1 MISDAY
7 SGIFLSCYCF
17 GNSIACTVL
26 VGVGGVGILSVGVR
40 EVRIVIG
47 VFALVPVMSLSG
59 SNWSIRTGKEIGRVT
74 YDYIPGIRVIE
85 WLISVVEGECS

>member
-7 SGIFLSCYCF
+7 SGICLSCDWF

-26 VGVGGVGILSVGVR
+26 VGLGGVGILSVGVR

-47 VFALVPVMSLSG
+47 VFALVPVISLSG
-59 SNWSIRTGKEIGRVT
+59 SNWSSRTDTEIGRVT
-74 YDYIPGIRVIE
+74 YE
-85 WLISVVEGECS
+85 SS